1 MPFAKPV
8 QTETQTQTTTLPR
21 ADVSVWADKYEEFLL
36 SVINGKQTVVN
47 YELEVENCRFGVKNI
62 DSDDIPELLISE
74 GNFPGSKVS
83 VFGYDGFE
91 MRLIGSVGESGEMS
105 YVPGENKIIS
115 SEITEGQESFLVY
128 SIEEYKISEVFN
140 ATKLNGEDGVIFL
153 INDSEVSEE
162 EYENQ
167 LKGNTPESVETVG
180 RNLYELKSEFVLPV
194 VENNTA
200 LIDRALEENSVKA
213 EESESQASEED
224 GSVNPATYGDGYA
237 TAEDAFSEET
247 GYADES
253 GYGDFENIT

>member
-91 MRLIGSVGESGEMS
+91 MRLIGSVGENGEMS

-213 EESESQASEED
+213 EESESQESEED

-253 GYGDFENIT
+253 GYRDFENIT